1 MEKKSRRGKAREQ
14 RNRRVVQEMQAI
26 LLVQEQRKIVGR
38 NRREALNGRAAEANM
53 LVRNLRNQRKQQ
65 KLHHKEMLHHR
76 SILHPVGRNQM
87 PHLEHRQVILNQL
100 EILHPKEPNMEYHQ
114 RKFRVVRLRLRK

>member
-1 MEKKSRRGKAREQ
+1 M
-14 RNRRVVQEMQAI
+14 VQEMQAI